1 MEKTSKLVLLIS
13 LLIFQYGC
21 LNKNKK
27 MESLQISEKN
37 KIIRDYVVDNAII
50 AHRGTTFWAPE
61 ETEAAFRWAR
71 NMGADYLEVD
81 IQRSKDGVLLALH
94 DDNLNRTTNCE
105 SVFPN
110 DSIFKAANF
119 TYQELMHLDAGTWF
133 NLAQPNQQRKNF
145 SGKADVVKSNH
156 KAYSFSGLNI
166 SGNLDSSNAI
176 QHPSA
181 EIYVGGKQYISTL
194 EDVLMIA
201 KGWRIARNENGK
213 RLYNLI
219 VINSKPHYQFFYV
232 KDIED
237 IGHRP
242 GIYIETKEPNLY
254 PNVENDLYKALNSAG
269 WNNESNPFNKNE
281 LFYKNG
287 KVNTGNTAGRIVLQT
302 FSPKSLQKLNEFF
315 KGKVPL
321 CFLLWLGDPNL
332 IDSDSIAYQK
342 NINFAI
348 KNNAHFIGPSI
359 AGEPNNYADL
369 LMEWQAKLIHQS
381 GLKIH
386 AYSFD
391 TEYQTSHY
399 ASRTDA
405 MFTNRTELTLE
416 YFKKQGLKNDIPL
429 KDAKVILNELGY

>member
-1 MEKTSKLVLLIS
+1 MEKTSKLVLLII

-21 LNKNKK
+21 LDKNQK
-27 MESLQISEKN
+27 MKSLQISEKN

-50 AHRGTTFWAPE
+50 AHRGTTYWAPE

-94 DDNLNRTTNCE
+94 DDNLSRTTDCVA
-105 SVFPN
+105 VFPN
-110 DSIFKAANF
+110 DSIFTAANY
-119 TYQELMHLDAGTWF
+119 TYQELMQLDAGTWF
-133 NLAQPNQQRKNF
+133 NLAQPNQQSINF
-145 SGKADVVKSNH
+145 SNKAEVTKSNH

-166 SGNLDSSNAI
+166 SGDLDISKAI

-194 EDVLMIA
+194 EDVIMIA
-201 KGWRIARNENGK
+201 KGWRIARDENGE
-213 RLYNLI
+213 RLFNLI

-232 KDIED
+232 KDTED

-242 GIYIETKEPNLY
+242 GIYIETKEPGLY
-254 PNVENDLYKALNSAG
+254 PNVENDLYRVLSTAA
-269 WNNESNPFNKNE
+269 WNNKSNPIDKHE
-281 LFYKNG
+281 SFYIDG

-302 FSPKSLQKLNEFF
+302 FSPKSLQKINELF
-315 KGKVPL
+315 KGEVPL

-332 IDSDSIAYQK
+332 IDSDSIAYQT

-359 AGEPNNYADL
+359 SGEPNNYADL

-391 TEYQTSHY
+391 TEYQTMHY

-416 YFKKQGLKNDIPL
+416 YFKNQGLKKDIPL
-429 KDAKVILNELGY
+429 KNAKEILNELGY